1 MRRRA
6 SRLIPITVSPLK
18 PKIRQLILTSHR
30 LVCVKQRDRGI
41 LSMKSELAFRPPISM
56 NGTGGNH
63 TNGTSSSGKDKD
75 KDKDSRTF
83 IVGVEAKTDNEFVV
97 LTVRPP
103 PSSLPVE
110 LNYHSNCCFFFPFY
124 THSPANPRPTQHLTS
139 PCHPHGSTRSGY
151 VWNHTRPNP
160 YGHDR

>member
-1 MRRRA
+1 
-6 SRLIPITVSPLK
+6 
-18 PKIRQLILTSHR
+18 
-30 LVCVKQRDRGI
+30 
-41 LSMKSELAFRPPISM
+41 MKSELAFRPPISM

-110 LNYHSNCCFFFPFY
+110 LNYHSNCCFFFF
-124 THSPANPRPTQHLTS
+124 L
-139 PCHPHGSTRSGY
+139 STRT
-151 VWNHTRPNP
+151 VRQIPDLRNI
-160 YGHDR
+160 